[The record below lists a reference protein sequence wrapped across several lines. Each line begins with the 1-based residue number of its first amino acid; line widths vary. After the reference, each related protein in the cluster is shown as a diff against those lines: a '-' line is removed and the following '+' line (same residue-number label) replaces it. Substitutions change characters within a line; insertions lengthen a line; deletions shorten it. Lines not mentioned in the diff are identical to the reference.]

1 MRARKTTVFVL
12 SLVGLIV
19 ATWVMVGQTRRVD
32 DLALKNAGKT
42 GEEWLTYG
50 LTPGETRYSPLK
62 QIDTTNVSRLGL
74 AWLYEVGSGGGN
86 QEGTPLFWNGNLYAI
101 TNWSVVY
108 SVDARTG
115 KERWRWDPEVNQT
128 AVRPKICC
136 GVVNRGIAI
145 YQGKIIAPVIDGRL
159 QALDAETG
167 KPVWEARVA
176 FPQDNYTVTMAPR
189 IAKGKVIVGVSGAEY
204 PVRGFFA
211 AYDANTGQL
220 AWRFYTIPGDPSKPF
235 ERPELKK
242 AAETWSGDWWKL
254 GGGGTVWDGV
264 AYDPDTNLVFV
275 GTGNGGPWPE
285 ELRKSKGKDNLFVCS
300 ILAVNADTGD
310 LKWYY
315 QNTPGD
321 SWDFDSVQGFILADV
336 TINGRPRK
344 VIMQANKNGF
354 YYVLDRVTGSFISAQ
369 PFAAVTWAK
378 GIDPET
384 GRPIINPEAHYD
396 NGGGT
401 VTVQPGAGGG
411 HNWSPMSYNP
421 DTGLVYIPTTTT
433 SSGTYTV
440 DPNFT
445 YVPGRS
451 NTGLLRG
458 NRGGGGAAAAGDN
471 RGAAPQQ
478 PATPAKTLPTIG
490 PTPPEGQRGMLVA
503 WDPVTQKERWR
514 TPGGGG
520 IGGGTVTTAGNLVF
534 QVINDGR
541 LMAYSADKGEKLLEV
556 QTGLRGG
563 MGPPITFMLD
573 GKQYVALAGGTGQV
587 PPPPGG
593 GPGGGAVAGGAGA
606 RGAEPLPPDL
616 AGAAAQGAP
625 RGEAPAA
632 APAPAPNAPPAGPP
646 VRPKLLVFVLDG
658 TGSLPV
664 GN

>member
-1 MRARKTTVFVL
+1 MHARKLTVLCL
-12 SLVGLIV
+12 SIIGLIL
-19 ATWVMVGQTRRVD
+19 ATWVMVGQTRRID

-62 QIDTTNVSRLGL
+62 QIDASNVSRLGL
-74 AWLYEVGSGGGN
+74 AWAFELGNGGGN
-86 QEGTPLFWNGNLYAI
+86 QEATPLYWNGSIYAI

-108 SVDARTG
+108 AIDARTG
-115 KERWRWDPEVNQT
+115 KERWRWDPEVNQI

-159 QALDAETG
+159 IGLDAETG

-176 FPQDNYTVTMAPR
+176 YPQDNYTVTMAPR

-204 PVRGFFA
+204 PVRGYFA
-211 AYDANTGQL
+211 AFDANTGQL

-235 ERPELKK
+235 ESPALKK

-254 GGGGTVWDGV
+254 GGGGTVWDGA
-264 AYDPDTNLVFV
+264 AYDPDTNLVYV

-285 ELRKSKGKDNLFVCS
+285 ELRKSKGKDNLYVAS

-336 TINGRPRK
+336 TINGRSRK

-369 PFAAVTWAK
+369 PFATVTWAK
-378 GIDPET
+378 GIDQET

-396 NGGGT
+396 HNDET

-421 DTGLVYIPTTTT
+421 IAGLVYIPTTTS
-433 SSGTYTV
+433 SSGTYRV

-458 NRGGGGAAAAGDN
+458 NRGGGAG
-471 RGAAPQQ
+471 Q
-478 PATPAKTLPTIG
+478 PVQLPPANPAKTMPAIG

-503 WDPVTQKERWR
+503 WDPISQKERWR

-520 IGGGTVTTAGNLVF
+520 IGGGTVTTAGNLVL

-541 LMAYSADKGEKLLEV
+541 LLAYSADKGEKLLEV

-573 GKQYVALAGGTGQV
+573 GKQHVALMGGTGV
-587 PPPPGG
+587 IS
-593 GPGGGAVAGGAGA
+593 
-606 RGAEPLPPDL
+606 LN
-616 AGAAAQGAP
+616 
-625 RGEAPAA
+625 
-632 APAPAPNAPPAGPP
+632 PNAPPPPPPPPLTDANAPP
-646 VRPKLLVFVLDG
+646 VAPPAKPRLLVLTLDG
-658 TGSLPV
+658 KGTLPLA
-664 GN
+664 N